1 MDWKFSPLQ
10 VLTGEVIYSIEDYRK
25 DLKEEVLTTLAN
37 FSMDEYSINFY
48 IDFIYTLFYWLATN
62 QTVLTYSRFIQS
74 RLPDDLELKKTLI
87 NTEFLYS
94 LEVDN
99 VNFVDMLRAILTILT
114 LGFLKDGMS
123 PEDAMIALKNAA
135 GFAREV

>member
-10 VLTGEVIYSIEDYRK
+10 VINGEVSYSIDDYRK
-25 DLKEEVLTTLAN
+25 DLQEEVLTTLAN
-37 FSMDEYSINFY
+37 FGMDEHSKKFY
-48 IDFIYTLFYWLATN
+48 VDYVYTLFYWLATN
-62 QTVLTYSRFIQS
+62 QTVLTYSRYIHE
-74 RLPDDLELKKTLI
+74 RLPDDLELKKTLT

-99 VNFVDMLRAILTILT
+99 VSFVDMLRAILITLT

-123 PEDAMIALKNAA
+123 YEEARTALKNAA
-135 GFAREV
+135 GFSREV

>member
-1 MDWKFSPLQ
+1 MDWNFSPLQ
-10 VLTGEVIYSIEDYRK
+10 VLTGEVVYSIADYRK

-37 FSMDEYSINFY
+37 FSMDEYSTNFY
-48 IDFIYTLFYWLATN
+48 IDFVYTLFYWLATN

-87 NTEFLYS
+87 STEFLYS

-99 VNFVDMLRAILTILT
+99 VNFVDMLRAIITTLT
-114 LGFLKDGMS
+114 LGFLKDGLS
-123 PEDAMIALKNAA
+123 IEDSMTALKNTA
-135 GFAREV
+135 GFAREM